1 MPGFDGVS
9 CADLRI
15 EGKHRETA
23 EQEHGAEAYVLAED
37 TNGWMDGWM
46 DGQTDEGWA
55 KGWADGWMDGQ
66 MNRRTKE
73 QTTGRHRKAL
83 INA

>member
-46 DGQTDEGWA
+46 DGWTDRRM
-55 KGWADGWMDGQ
+55 KDGQKDGQ
-66 MNRRTKE
+66 MDGWTDR
-73 QTTGRHRKAL
+73 
-83 INA
+83 